1 MTPFDHSEVLLDC
14 NTFTQTPLILNSFY
28 RKVPKA
34 SLSQRGGRRAATHLW
49 DVDSGPEELQML
61 PHLLRFELGIE
72 NGELGEHA
80 HVGALQAQR
89 GLQQGDEL
97 LEVAS
102 VLVVADQVLQLV
114 GVDHDVKAADLC
126 KTEFLAVH
134 ARKAHLSVRGKTIT
148 R

>member
-1 MTPFDHSEVLLDC
+1 
-14 NTFTQTPLILNSFY
+14 
-28 RKVPKA
+28 
-34 SLSQRGGRRAATHLW
+34 
-49 DVDSGPEELQML
+49 ML

-114 GVDHDVKAADLC
+114 GVDHDVKAADLR

-134 ARKAHLSVRGKTIT
+134 ARKAHLSVRGKTIA